1 MSLYSH
7 FLNYKLKIG
16 ILIKASKT
24 SACCFLVIRYK
35 KVAFLSS
42 DKKYAN
48 DDI

>member
-1 MSLYSH
+1 M
-7 FLNYKLKIG
+7 KIKIG

-24 SACCFLVIRYK
+24 AAFCFLVIRYK

-42 DKKYAN
+42 DKKNAN